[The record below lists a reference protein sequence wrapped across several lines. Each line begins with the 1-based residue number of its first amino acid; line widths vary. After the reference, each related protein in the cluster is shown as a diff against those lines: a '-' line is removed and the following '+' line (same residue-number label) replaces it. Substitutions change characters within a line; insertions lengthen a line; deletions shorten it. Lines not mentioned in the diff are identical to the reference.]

1 MKAHGI
7 KKKVNCM
14 QTYRMQLFGGREIF
28 KGWRA
33 PVDSKSAES
42 LLVYIV

>member
-14 QTYRMQLFGGREIF
+14 QTLTVAAYFGRRVIF
-28 KGWRA
+28 RG
-33 PVDSKSAES
+33 
-42 LLVYIV
+42 